1 LKCECQTEMEINL
14 LLKMEINLL
23 LKVNLSLRPST
34 VFGVS
39 SRTCIVL
46 FCG

>member
-1 LKCECQTEMEINL
+1 MEINL

-34 VFGVS
+34 VFGS
-39 SRTCIVL
+39 FYSAGSEWR
-46 FCG
+46 